1 MDQVFFF
8 LFKMVEIYKNS
19 NALEKIKKYGTPKIT
34 CHLLE
39 EWT

>member
-1 MDQVFFF
+1 
-8 LFKMVEIYKNS
+8 MVEIYKNS